1 MPDINLVP
9 QEEKT
14 TERFESLKK
23 RLSVGSAALLILTA
37 VFTLGVLVFFTT
49 QVSKR
54 TQLFAKVEDNAQ
66 VINSYKSTEELL
78 VVAKDKSAVAEKVLA
93 QRTDYYQTFNGF
105 AKLVPQ
111 GIYFTDI
118 KFPAGKIVMNGKA
131 KSSAEVAGLISSLIT
146 PEGSKIVSNVTIDT
160 LTADETGTYTFSIAA
175 QSAKQN

>member
-9 QEEKT
+9 QEEKL

-54 TQLFAKVEDNAQ
+54 TQLIAQVEDNAQ

-78 VVAKDKSAVAEKVLA
+78 VVAKDKSAVAEKVLT

-118 KFPAGKIVMNGKA
+118 KFAASKIVMNGKA
-131 KSSAEVAGLISSLIT
+131 KSSAEVAGLVSSLLT

>member
-9 QEEKT
+9 VQERA

-23 RLSVGSAALLILTA
+23 RLSMGSAILLVLTA
-37 VFTLGVLVFFTT
+37 VFTLGVLGFFTT

-54 TQLFAKVEDNAQ
+54 TQLFTQVEESAQ
-66 VINSYKSTEELL
+66 TINNYRSQEEFL
-78 VVAKDKSAVAEKVLA
+78 VVVKDKAGLAEQVLA
-93 QRTDYYQTFNGF
+93 ERTDYYQTFNGF

-111 GIYFTDI
+111 GVYFTDI
-118 KFPAGKIVMNGKA
+118 KFSAGKIIMNGKA
-131 KSSAEVAGLISSLIT
+131 KSSAEVAGLVSSLLT
-146 PEGSKIVSNVTIDT
+146 ADGAKIVSNITIDS

>member
-9 QEEKT
+9 VQERV

-23 RLSVGSAALLILTA
+23 RLSVGSAILLVLTA

-54 TQLFAKVEDNAQ
+54 SQLLAQVEDNAQ

-78 VVAKDKSAVAEKVLA
+78 VVAKDKSSLAEKVLA

-111 GIYFTDI
+111 GVYFTDI
-118 KFPAGKIVMNGKA
+118 KFATGKIVMNGKA
-131 KSSAEVAGLISSLIT
+131 KSSAEVAGLVSSLLT

-160 LTADETGTYTFSIAA
+160 LTADETGVYTFSIAA
-175 QSAKQN
+175 QATGKD

>member
-9 QEEKT
+9 VQERV

-23 RLSVGSAALLILTA
+23 RLSVGSAILLVLTA

-49 QVSKR
+49 QVSGR
-54 TQLFAKVEDNAQ
+54 SQLLAQVEDNAQ

-78 VVAKDKSAVAEKVLA
+78 VVAKDKSSLAEKVLA

-111 GIYFTDI
+111 GVYFTDI
-118 KFPAGKIVMNGKA
+118 KFAAGKIVMNGKA
-131 KSSAEVAGLISSLIT
+131 KSSAEIAGLVSSLLT

-160 LTADETGTYTFSIAA
+160 LTADETGVYTFSIAA
-175 QSAKQN
+175 QATGKD

>member
-23 RLSVGSAALLILTA
+23 RLSLASVGLLILTA

-54 TQLFAKVEDNAQ
+54 TQLLTQVEESTQA
-66 VINSYKSTEELL
+66 INSYKPQEELL
-78 VVAKDKSAVAEKVLA
+78 VVAKDKAGLAEQVLGP
-93 QRTDYYQTFNGF
+93 RVEYHQTFADF

-111 GIYFTDI
+111 GVYFTDI
-118 KFPAGKIVMNGKA
+118 KFAQGKISMSGKA
-131 KSSAEVAGLISSLIT
+131 KTSAEVAGLVSSLLSA
-146 PEGSKIVSNVTIDT
+146 EGLKIVSNVTIDS
-160 LTADETGTYTFSIAA
+160 LAADETGTYTFSLQA
-175 QSAKQN
+175 QSTGKD

>member
-9 QEEKT
+9 QEEKV

-54 TQLFAKVEDNAQ
+54 AQLIAQVEDNAQ
-66 VINSYKSTEELL
+66 VINSYKSAEELL
-78 VVAKDKSAVAEKVLA
+78 VVAKDKSSLAEKVLA

-118 KFPAGKIVMNGKA
+118 KFSTGKIVMNGKA
-131 KSSAEVAGLISSLIT
+131 KSSAEVAGLVSSLLT
-146 PEGSKIVSNVTIDT
+146 PEGSRIVSNVTIDT

>member
-9 QEEKT
+9 QEEKV

-23 RLSVGSAALLILTA
+23 RLSIGSAVLLILTA
-37 VFTLGVLVFFTT
+37 VFTLGVLAFFTT
-49 QVSKR
+49 QVSRR
-54 TQLFAKVEDNAQ
+54 TQLFAQVEDNAQ

-78 VVAKDKSAVAEKVLA
+78 VVAKDKSAVAQKVLE

-118 KFPAGKIVMNGKA
+118 KFAAGKIVMNGKA
-131 KSSAEVAGLISSLIT
+131 KTSAEVAGLVSSLLT

-175 QSAKQN
+175 QAAGKD